1 MNTYFLHIF
10 ALFSFNLVDL
20 YDFSSVLVGLG
31 AFRYTWCNSKDRR
44 DLNLPETEKSEKSHQ
59 FWYAKVIRSVIFVTT
74 ALEVDKSSNLKI
86 AIPWDRNDA

>member
-20 YDFSSVLVGLG
+20 YDFSSVLVDLG

-44 DLNLPETEKSEKSHQ
+44 DLNLPETDQ

-86 AIPWDRNDA
+86 AIP

>member
-10 ALFSFNLVDL
+10 ALFSFNLVDS
-20 YDFSSVLVGLG
+20 YDFSSVSVDLG

-44 DLNLPETEKSEKSHQ
+44 DLNLPETDQ

-74 ALEVDKSSNLKI
+74 ALEVDKSSDLKI